1 MRYNVYIVKY
11 ESFCL
16 KSLDNILC
24 KVYTLGNVSDRKL
37 FILVIKEVCYHG
49 VLKKFDH
56 HVLYDIIV
64 LYNHS

>member
-1 MRYNVYIVKY
+1 M
-11 ESFCL
+11 
-16 KSLDNILC
+16 
-24 KVYTLGNVSDRKL
+24 YTLGNVSDRKL

-56 HVLYDIIV
+56 HVLYDMIV